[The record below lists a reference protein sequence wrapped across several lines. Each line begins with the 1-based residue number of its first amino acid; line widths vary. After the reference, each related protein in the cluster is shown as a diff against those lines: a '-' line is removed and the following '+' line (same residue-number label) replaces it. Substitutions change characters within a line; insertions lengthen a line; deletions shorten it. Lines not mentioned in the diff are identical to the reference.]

1 VYEDAGIVGWADAPG
16 EALTPREARLERAAS
31 ALRWGA
37 LANGGLIAVLLLLA
51 FLGGVR
57 AVPGLFSALHSA
69 LLGAAALADDAAL
82 ATVIVLTL
90 LNTSLLL
97 VLMVGVLA
105 RELWALVGLWLLA
118 AANAAALL
126 LAGFTPGVVTAGAAA
141 WAGAVAARDARAF
154 RLNPVMVRELRG
166 RMRGARAF
174 VVLTVYLGLM
184 SGFTVLLYLFYTAT
198 QITGSAA
205 SGAVGRV
212 LFVGLVGI
220 ELLLIIFIAPAFTA
234 GAIAGERER
243 QTYDLL
249 RTTLL
254 ASPSFVIGKLES
266 ALGYILLLLFSAIPL
281 QSIAFLFGGVNTA
294 EIVLAFVILTATAI
308 TLGTVGIYFS
318 AITPRALTASLR
330 AYAAALA
337 ITFGVPLLASLP
349 LFNAFVGA
357 AGGYGSGISGS
368 PVVEAAFIYAGLFLV
383 SLNPIAT
390 ALITQQLL
398 IDRQVV
404 GFWTVTLSSDGS
416 TIPLVS
422 PWISFTVAC
431 LAIST
436 ALVVLAVRR
445 MRRPAREAR

>member
-1 VYEDAGIVGWADAPG
+1 MFDDVGIVGWADAPG
-16 EALTPREARLERAAS
+16 EALTPREARLERAAVI
-31 ALRWGA
+31 LRRGA
-37 LANGGLIAVLLLLA
+37 LVNGALIAALLLLV
-51 FLGGVR
+51 FLGGIQV
-57 AVPGLFSALHSA
+57 VPEVFSALHSL
-69 LLGAAALADDAAL
+69 LLGRVSLADDAAV
-82 ATVIVLTL
+82 ATAIVLTL
-90 LNTSLLL
+90 LNASLLL
-97 VLMVGVLA
+97 VLMVGGLA
-105 RELWALVGLWLLA
+105 RELWALVGIWLLA
-118 AANAAALL
+118 AVNAAALP
-126 LAGFTPGVVTAGAAA
+126 LAGFVPGLITVVAAVWAGVVVG
-141 WAGAVAARDARAF
+141 RDARAF

-184 SGFTVLLYLFYTAT
+184 SGFTALLYLFYTAT

-281 QSIAFLFGGVNTA
+281 QSIAFLFGGVNAT
-294 EIVLAFVILTATAI
+294 EIVLAFVILAVTAI

-318 AITPRALTASLR
+318 AVTPRALTASVR

-349 LFNAFVGA
+349 LFNAFIGA
-357 AGGYGSGISGS
+357 AGGYGSGIYGS
-368 PVVEAAFIYAGLFLV
+368 PVVEAVFIYIGLALV
-383 SLNPIAT
+383 SLNPLAA
-390 ALITQQLL
+390 ALTTQQLL
-398 IDRQVV
+398 IDRQVI

-436 ALVVLAVRR
+436 ALIVLAVRR
-445 MRRPAREAR
+445 MRQPAS